1 MKTLAT
7 FKQGVNTRAVK
18 TIGFSKCGKYIA
30 TTAADNDN
38 SIFVFDWEKSSCL
51 GK

>member
-1 MKTLAT
+1 MKTLSK
-7 FKQGVNTRAVK
+7 FNQGVNTRAVK
-18 TIGFSKCGKYIA
+18 TIGFSKCGKYLA

-38 SIFVFDWEKSSCL
+38 SILIFDWEGGKCL